1 MSFFSFVRNREN
13 VEVPPEY
20 RADYEAEYRRIDLQ
34 SARVLTLVGFALVPA
49 SAVLDYFIYREVL
62 GYLLTTRALM
72 SLGCILLFGLTYIP
86 RFQPFSSFIT
96 VGLMV
101 VVGGGIAH
109 MLRVLG
115 YEDPYYAGLNL
126 IYLSLMLAPWGLW
139 PTAGTCGIVYGF
151 YLVPILLFDMDHLQV
166 APFVNNNVFQLET
179 IFIVVVVNHFQS
191 IRRRSEI
198 VNRLTIARQAKAL
211 EEMDRYKREFISN
224 ITHELKT
231 PLAIAMGNADIIMEK
246 TTEPEIRGGIEVI
259 RSAAFQLANHV
270 DRIIAVSNVDDPDV
284 KPDLGNYDYVG
295 VVQNVSALYRTRAD
309 ADRIDY
315 KLNIAPGP
323 VVVNVDVIKVEEV
336 LNNLIQNAFKFTPP
350 EGSITVTVS
359 QDDEHVYTEVSDSG
373 VGIPEERIGRIFERM
388 YQADDVLSKRHGG
401 MGIGLYIC
409 KKNVEIHGG
418 QISAHSV
425 PGKGT
430 SFRFSLPLHVDQSA
444 RVKNA
449 PYQEPERRSQDR
461 RSGADRRAEERRRSF
476 EYQQSMGVDALAKM
490 TYADNVLDYENQ
502 SPSRPTI
509 LILEDNPGMMKV
521 IVEALREEYNLLLA
535 ENAFVGLEKLELF
548 SEKVSLILSDI
559 MMPEMNGFDF
569 LEKIMAEERYQHI
582 PLIFITALMS
592 QQDQLRAFTLG
603 ATDFIVKPYN
613 IKILKEKVDHWISR
627 RNYEILLKEASSVM
641 ERRLQ
646 QLVKTKDI
654 ILHEIG
660 NPLQMISGAGYFIE
674 KLRADRIKSASDGE
688 KQLWESTRALDHG
701 IRAIRSV
708 LETTKHIELA
718 EGPMRQP
725 ERIADI
731 ISAALEQ
738 TAHLTAGLA
747 VEAELGACGDL
758 TVQSDKRMLVQ
769 VLVNLIRNASEAVG
783 ERHPSEGGRIRVTA
797 TVGDDRTVQI
807 KVSDNGIGMEP
818 DVMAKLFRF
827 RYTNKQNGTGIG
839 LHLSKMI
846 LKLHEGSISVQSMRD
861 SGTTFT
867 LSLPPSTKDTVSNLP
882 LGKTA

>member
-1 MSFFSFVRNREN
+1 MSLFSFGRVRDAE
-13 VEVPPEY
+13 EVPIEY

-49 SAVLDYFIYREVL
+49 SAVLDYFIYRNVL
-62 GYLLTTRALM
+62 GYLLTTRAMM
-72 SLGCILLFGLTYIP
+72 SIGCILLFGLTYISK
-86 RFQPFSSFIT
+86 FQPFSSWIT
-96 VGLMV
+96 VGLMM

-115 YEDPYYAGLNL
+115 YQDPYYAGLNL

-139 PTAGTCGIVYGF
+139 RTAATCGIVYGF
-151 YLVPILLFDMDHLQV
+151 YLVPILLFDMGRLQV

-179 IFIVVVVNHFQS
+179 IIIVVVVNHYQS

-198 VNRLTIARQAKAL
+198 VNRLTIARQAEVL

-231 PLAIAMGNADIIMEK
+231 PLAIAMGNADLIMEK
-246 TTEPEIRGGIEVI
+246 TADPEIRGSIDTI

-295 VVQNVSALYRTRAD
+295 VVQNVCTLYRTRVE
-309 ADRIDY
+309 ADRINY
-315 KLNIAPGP
+315 TLNIAPGP
-323 VVVNVDVIKVEEV
+323 VVVNIDVIKIEEV

-359 QDDEHVYTEVSDSG
+359 LDDEHVYTEVFDSG
-373 VGIPEERIGRIFERM
+373 VGIPEDRIGRIFERM

-418 QISAHSV
+418 RISAHSV
-425 PGKGT
+425 QGKGT

-444 RVKNA
+444 SVKNA
-449 PYQEPERRSQDR
+449 PYSEPDRRSQDR
-461 RSGADRRAEERRRSF
+461 RSGMDRRSEERRRSF
-476 EYQQSMGVDALAKM
+476 EYQQSMGIDALAKM
-490 TYADNVLDYENQ
+490 TYADNVLDYENL

-535 ENAFVGLEKLELF
+535 EDAFVGLEKLHLF
-548 SEKVSLILSDI
+548 SDKVSLILSDI
-559 MMPEMNGFDF
+559 MMPGMSGFDF
-569 LEKIMAEERYQHI
+569 LEKIMVEERYQHI

-592 QQDQLRAFTLG
+592 QEDQLRAFTLG

-613 IKILKEKVDHWISR
+613 IKILREKVDHWIAR
-627 RNYEILLKEASSVM
+627 RKYEILLKEASSIL
-641 ERRLQ
+641 EGRLQ
-646 QLVKTKDI
+646 QLAKTKDI

-674 KLRADRIKSASDGE
+674 KLRGDRQEFASEHE

-718 EGPMRQP
+718 EGPMRRP
-725 ERIADI
+725 ERVSDLV
-731 ISAALEQ
+731 SDALTQ
-738 TAHLTAGLA
+738 TTHLTVGLT
-747 VEAELGACGDL
+747 VETELGKIGAL
-758 TVQSDKRMLVQ
+758 TVQCDRRMLVQ
-769 VLVNLIRNASEAVG
+769 VLVNLIRNAAEAVL
-783 ERHPSEGGRIRVTA
+783 EKHPNEGGMIRMTA
-797 TVGDDRTVQI
+797 KVGDDRTVLIQ
-807 KVSDNGIGMEP
+807 VSDNGIGMEP

-827 RYTNKQNGTGIG
+827 RFTNKQNGNGIG

-867 LSLPPSTKDTVSNLP
+867 LSLPPASKETISNLP
-882 LGKTA
+882 LGKTG